1 MGDIDSTDTGSDPVY
16 LFSEIMKE
24 GEGVKIGGMEK
35 GETIINI
42 HHFRKEIYFL
52 ITKIRKYSIGMPTE
66 QSNGGGFSVEIP
78 SSQIHRSLFINK
90 NNQQSPKRH
99 AIHS

>member
-1 MGDIDSTDTGSDPVY
+1 
-16 LFSEIMKE
+16 
-24 GEGVKIGGMEK
+24 MEK

-66 QSNGGGFSVEIP
+66 QSNGE
-78 SSQIHRSLFINK
+78 N
-90 NNQQSPKRH
+90 
-99 AIHS
+99 